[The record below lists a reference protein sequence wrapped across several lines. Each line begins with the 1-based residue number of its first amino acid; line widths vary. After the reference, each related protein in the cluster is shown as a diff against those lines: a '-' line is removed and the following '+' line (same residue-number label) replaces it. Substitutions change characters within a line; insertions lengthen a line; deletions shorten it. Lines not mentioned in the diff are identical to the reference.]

1 MVEHRVAG
9 RKLGRSKDQR
19 KALLRSLVRELVLHE
34 RISTTEAKAKEARR
48 LTEQVISFG
57 KSGSLHDRR
66 LALAV
71 VPDKAVISKL
81 FNELGPR
88 YADRP
93 GGYVR
98 IIKLEPRKG
107 DGASPAILELV

>member
-1 MVEHRVAG
+1 MVQHRVAG
-9 RKLGRSKDQR
+9 KKLGRPKDQR
-19 KALLRSLVRELVLHE
+19 KALLRSLVRQLVLHE

-48 LTEQVISFG
+48 LTEKVISFG
-57 KSGSLHDRR
+57 KSASLHDRR
-66 LALAV
+66 LALAA
-71 VPDKAVISKL
+71 VPDNAVISKL

-88 YADRP
+88 YADRH

-107 DGASPAILELV
+107 DGAPPAILELV